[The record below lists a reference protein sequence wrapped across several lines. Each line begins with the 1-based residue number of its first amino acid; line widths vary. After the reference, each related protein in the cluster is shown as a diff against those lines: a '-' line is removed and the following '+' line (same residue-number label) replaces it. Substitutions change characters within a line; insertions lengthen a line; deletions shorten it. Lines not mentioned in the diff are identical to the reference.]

1 MLATGTRHKGAHL
14 GLPRRGEACVR
25 GPGNK
30 SSWSSGGD
38 SAKLGAG
45 LEGFQ
50 EEVEVGYPASVLLS
64 SPSSPALLSPAQS
77 GQTHVPRGAAG
88 ATQQLTDSLPLGWTL
103 RKEHQAWL
111 GSTRLHAPGSSSNP
125 RAGAEKTSRGDDV

>member
-1 MLATGTRHKGAHL
+1 MLATGTRHKGSCTLDVIGLILQHRAHL

-45 LEGFQ
+45 LESFQ
-50 EEVEVGYPASVLLS
+50 EEACTCVCQEASERLESLESLGGSGYSHEPGWSQGCLLFQE
-64 SPSSPALLSPAQS
+64 A
-77 GQTHVPRGAAG
+77 
-88 ATQQLTDSLPLGWTL
+88 DF
-103 RKEHQAWL
+103 
-111 GSTRLHAPGSSSNP
+111 
-125 RAGAEKTSRGDDV
+125 

>member
-1 MLATGTRHKGAHL
+1 MGLTRRSKGHGFAEPPQEMSLSQRREESGPHQGICLSEAGASLQGVWPLAFGHRAQL

-30 SSWSSGGD
+30 SSWSSGRD

-50 EEVEVGYPASVLLS
+50 EEACTCVCQEASESLENLGGSGYSHEP
-64 SPSSPALLSPAQS
+64 
-77 GQTHVPRGAAG
+77 
-88 ATQQLTDSLPLGWTL
+88 GWS
-103 RKEHQAWL
+103 Q
-111 GSTRLHAPGSSSNP
+111 GCRLFQEA
-125 RAGAEKTSRGDDV
+125 DF